1 MNGLTVQECRERN
14 IGLLE
19 QRSQLFNQKMTKDP
33 KPTGFAH
40 VSIAN
45 FIYSHKTLM
54 NYKKTLEIEDAEA
67 VQSPPN

>member
-1 MNGLTVQECRERN
+1 
-14 IGLLE
+14 
-19 QRSQLFNQKMTKDP
+19 MTKDP

-54 NYKKTLEIEDAEA
+54 NYKKTIEIEDAERE
-67 VQSPPN
+67 QSPQHKAQSPIKASEQPEGVHSIENIAL